1 MFTYEFRCTI
11 ISVLKQATEA
21 RQVMNQN
28 TKIKLVIN
36 MFFNNNL
43 AGHTSAAIAILL
55 FLDTTKKNVNL
66 ITKVLKE
73 LDCNY
78 YFKNTI
84 KYWVI

>member
-1 MFTYEFRCTI
+1 
-11 ISVLKQATEA
+11 
-21 RQVMNQN
+21 
-28 TKIKLVIN
+28 